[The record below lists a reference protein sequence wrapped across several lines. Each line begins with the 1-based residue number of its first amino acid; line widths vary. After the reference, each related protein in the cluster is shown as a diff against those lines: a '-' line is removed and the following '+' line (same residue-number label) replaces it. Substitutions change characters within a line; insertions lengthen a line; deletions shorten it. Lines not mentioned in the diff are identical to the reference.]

1 MPVQWRCRRVVG
13 PGCGTDAGRSAAVG
27 DGPGRRLRVRVVCVV
42 RSGRRGRPRPA
53 RRRSVGAGVAERD
66 LDHDEEP
73 ERRDGGAAIQP
84 MGERSASTTC
94 AASDSVTAQASTVEG
109 NATDWCA
116 RCGGASPVRTP
127 PHQLQHDRV
136 GPGEPAALPV
146 CGPRGTGG
154 GTGTSPTGSRPSD
167 AAITPSPS
175 RPTRPA
181 TPGRRSSELSLTGS
195 TPPRAI
201 PFGGR
206 LGAARGRIC
215 TRSMAP
221 VLLSRDGSPG
231 WRLMLFTPCTG
242 RTRGR

>member
-116 RCGGASPVRTP
+116 RLRRRISSPDATP
-127 PHQLQHDRV
+127 SA
-136 GPGEPAALPV
+136 PAR
-146 CGPRGTGG
+146 PRR
-154 GTGTSPTGSRPSD
+154 PRRASRPARVR
-167 AAITPSPS
+167 AAWHRRRHRNLAHRITALRRGDHPVTIA
-175 RPTRPA
+175 PTRPA